1 MVRALEKASDG
12 LSSGGSRLIVPPHRF
27 KKLVA
32 VLRLVRQGTG
42 LPGFLP
48 LRRVL
53 PQAFR
58 QIGDELRQQVV
69 QFPDL
74 GEVL

>member
-1 MVRALEKASDG
+1 
-12 LSSGGSRLIVPPHRF
+12 
-27 KKLVA
+27 
-32 VLRLVRQGTG
+32 VRQGTG